1 MPDNEIH
8 IGWIK
13 TLDPKYQSLFY
24 GTLIFQQSSII
35 CIGRHVGGHTL
46 ALQWRPKQLFA

>member
-1 MPDNEIH
+1 MTDNEIH

-24 GTLIFQQSSII
+24 GTYFYLFLIFVFIKTMS
-35 CIGRHVGGHTL
+35 HDLL
-46 ALQWRPKQLFA
+46 AQMAH